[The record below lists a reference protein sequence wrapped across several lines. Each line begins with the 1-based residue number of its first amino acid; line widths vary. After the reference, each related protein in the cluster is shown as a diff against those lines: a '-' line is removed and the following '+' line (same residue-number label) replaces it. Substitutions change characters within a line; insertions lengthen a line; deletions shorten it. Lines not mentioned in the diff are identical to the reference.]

1 MYGLVQMTRVSKN
14 RQPIGRTPIYINRD
28 TSTCLSHSSA
38 MNNAVYFEKSD
49 LVYYEDR
56 LKTYEHWPKQIKQ
69 SKQNLARAGFYY
81 TGEGDKVTCFA
92 CKLSLITW
100 EPTDDVWI
108 EHQKWTTTCLYLKI
122 VGHKGDTTQQIQ
134 NRSTGFQPATPACF
148 EKLSAPNKYGFGSMS
163 SHYFV
168 DQPGTLFGTNY
179 HTKPTPATDLFVKQ
193 IPLQEN
199 KPYWPCWRSETKK

>member
-38 MNNAVYFEKSD
+38 MNDAVYFEKSD

-92 CKLSLITW
+92 CKLSLSTW

-108 EHQKWTTTCLYLKI
+108 EHQKWTTTCPYLKI
-122 VGHKGDTTQQIQ
+122 VGNKGDTTQQIQ
-134 NRSTGFQPATPACF
+134 KRSIGFQPAPPGCF
-148 EKLSAPNKYGFGSMS
+148 VGPSAPNKYGFGSTS
-163 SHYFV
+163 SHNFV
-168 DQPGTLFGTNY
+168 DPVPLFGQ
-179 HTKPTPATDLFVKQ
+179 KPPTAFGFGSTLTSLTSSWKK
-193 IPLQEN
+193 IPPTTTTL
-199 KPYWPCWRSETKK
+199 